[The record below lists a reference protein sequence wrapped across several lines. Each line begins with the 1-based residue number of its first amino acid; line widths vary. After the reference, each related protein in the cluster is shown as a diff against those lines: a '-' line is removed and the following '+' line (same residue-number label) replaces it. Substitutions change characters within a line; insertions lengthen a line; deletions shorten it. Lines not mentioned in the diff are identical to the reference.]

1 MDPLFVAD
9 SVGVTFGTRD
19 VLKSATAWASPG
31 KVTVLLGRN
40 GSGKTTLLKA
50 SVGLIPMRFGSARF
64 AGEVHVRP
72 RLACLA
78 RRGLFFQPA
87 TETLSRRHTLRW
99 QFEVMGH
106 QTGQAFPWGLVERL
120 GLGGVLDQTPFE
132 ISGGEA
138 RKACIALALARKPRC
153 LLADEPLSGIAP
165 RDQEEVAKGIGA
177 LAAGGA
183 AVMVTGHEV
192 EPLLDLAHE
201 VIWMVAGTTHGLGAP
216 EVARS
221 HAQFQREYLA
231 GRWA

>member
-1 MDPLFVAD
+1 
-9 SVGVTFGTRD
+9 
-19 VLKSATAWASPG
+19 
-31 KVTVLLGRN
+31 
-40 GSGKTTLLKA
+40 
-50 SVGLIPMRFGSARF
+50 MRFGSTRL
-64 AGEVHVRP
+64 AGEVYLRP
-72 RLACLA
+72 RLARLA
-78 RRGLFFQPA
+78 LRGLFFQPA

-99 QFEVMGH
+99 QFDVMKR
-106 QTGQAFPWGLVERL
+106 QTGQAFPWDLVERL
-120 GLGGVLDQTPFE
+120 GLGDVLDQTPFDL
-132 ISGGEA
+132 SGGEI
-138 RKACIALALARKPRC
+138 RKACIALALARRPRC

-165 RDQEEVAKGIGA
+165 RDQEEVAKGIGN

-216 EVARS
+216 EEVRS